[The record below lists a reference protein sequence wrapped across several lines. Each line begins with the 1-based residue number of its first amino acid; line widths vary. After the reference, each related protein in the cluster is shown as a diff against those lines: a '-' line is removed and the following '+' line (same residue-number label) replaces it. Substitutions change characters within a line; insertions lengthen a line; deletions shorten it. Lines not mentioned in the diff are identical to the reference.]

1 MEQLMTPDGTICIW
15 DSQKDISDLCRKYIS
30 DDVAEY
36 VYDVIGDVELEKEYI
51 DSQYENDYQAME
63 MAVEEYRDELWEI
76 KEQLEQLLVKAD
88 EPGFSKKKVVA
99 EIEKM
104 WQHLQ
109 NIL

>member
-88 EPGFSKKKVVA
+88 EPGFSKKKVVE